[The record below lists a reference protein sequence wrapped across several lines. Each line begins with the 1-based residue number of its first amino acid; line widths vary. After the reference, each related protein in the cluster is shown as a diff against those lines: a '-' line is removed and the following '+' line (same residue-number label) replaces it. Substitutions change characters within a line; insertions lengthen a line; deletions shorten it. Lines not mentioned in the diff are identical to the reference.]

1 MDLKIKF
8 MKQAMMR
15 KVLYS
20 LVPVVIYS
28 IYLFGLRLLVLLAV
42 TIACGVLAEYLIMR
56 NINKD
61 KAKVSEAVLVSSVLF
76 ALTLP
81 PTVPFWV
88 AGVGIIFGIVFGKGV
103 FGGFG
108 RNIFNPA
115 IVARCFVY
123 ISFPAFMTVTWTKP
137 FTGFP
142 GGFVRWL
149 NSVDAATNATPL
161 ILFNKT
167 GETTG
172 YLDLLLGRISGSLGE
187 TAALLIILSGIY
199 LIATKTASWKSMV
212 SCIVGF
218 TAFNAILYFTGVTS
232 ADPLFSLLAGGFMF
246 GTIYMITDPVSSP
259 KTDAARIIYG
269 VTIGIVTAVIRI
281 FGLFAEGMM
290 FAILVANMFVPLLER
305 SLKSMKARKK
315 VAA

>member
-1 MDLKIKF
+1 MDLKSKF

-15 KVLYS
+15 KMLYS
-20 LVPVVIYS
+20 LVPVLLYS
-28 IYLFGLRLLVLLAV
+28 IYLFGLRILVLLAITLV
-42 TIACGVLAEYLIMR
+42 CGVVSEYIIMR
-56 NINKD
+56 NINKE
-61 KAKVSEAVLVSSVLF
+61 KAKVSEAVLVSCILF

-81 PTVPFWV
+81 PSVPFWV
-88 AGVGIIFGIVFGKGV
+88 AGVGIVFGIVFGKGV
-103 FGGFG
+103 FVGCG

-142 GGFVRWL
+142 GGLVRWF
-149 NSVDAATNATPL
+149 NSIDAATGATPL
-161 ILFNKT
+161 IIFNKT

-172 YLDLLLGRISGSLGE
+172 YLDLLFGRISGSIGE
-187 TAALLIILSGIY
+187 TAAVLILLCGIY

-212 SCIVGF
+212 ACLVGF
-218 TAFNAILYFTGVTS
+218 GVFNTILYFTGVTS
-232 ADPLFSLLAGGFMF
+232 ADPLFSIMSGGFMF
-246 GTIYMITDPVSSP
+246 GTVFMITDPVSSP
-259 KTDAARIIYG
+259 KTDTARIIYG
-269 VTIGIVTAVIRI
+269 AGIGIITAVIRI

-290 FAILVANMFVPLLER
+290 FAILVGNMFVPLLER
-305 SLKSMKARKK
+305 VLKDMKANKK